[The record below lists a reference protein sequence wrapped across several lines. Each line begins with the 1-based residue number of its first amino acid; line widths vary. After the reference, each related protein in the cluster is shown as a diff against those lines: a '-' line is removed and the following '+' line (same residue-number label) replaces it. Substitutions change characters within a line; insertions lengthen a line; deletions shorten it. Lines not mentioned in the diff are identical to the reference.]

1 MAKFSLYRDDLLS
14 QDEMQRIHET
24 ALDILHEVGLAVLRD
39 DLREVAQSAGFR
51 VREDRI
57 FFEPQVVAE
66 YLDERRRRA
75 AENAPLPRED
85 DYKLYIG
92 ASQYCHHVHD
102 IKSDKV
108 VPFNTELLIEVTK
121 FVDTLAERGVA
132 SSPPGCPLD
141 VPPELQRLAQFR
153 IGAENLR
160 GGSWRPMTD
169 SPPQMVEFI
178 FAMAEVMGRPIRQLP
193 VHLVSPLRLAGQS
206 LDIAL
211 HFRERIDCIHIGNM
225 PAAGATAPILP
236 FGALAQSAA
245 EVLGSFV
252 VLSTA
257 TDTPIDFQMRVLPFD
272 LRATAMVMGT
282 PETLLYDLAIWEMN
296 DFYGYQRHQDRGSG
310 RINTMA
316 SFPGSQ
322 AAAERASLMAVGALL
337 GARGFGGGV
346 LRLDEVF
353 SPEQLLIDCEIKDHV
368 QRLLEGLTVEE
379 GTYNWVDMVRKGS
392 ERDFLSLDSTLDNY
406 QQSYWYSRL
415 FERTLPGWRDA
426 DPDSLHKRALELY
439 REGLARY
446 DYELDPHR
454 RNELDNI
461 WEQAVRS
468 LA

>member
-14 QDEMQRIHET
+14 QEDMQSIHET
-24 ALDILHEVGLAVLRD
+24 ALDILHEVGLAVFRD
-39 DLREVAQSAGFR
+39 DLRETAQRAGLR
-51 VREDRI
+51 VREDRV
-57 FFEPQVVAE
+57 FFEPQVVEE
-66 YLDERRRRA
+66 YLTERRRRA
-75 AENAPLPRED
+75 AKDPPLPRDD

-92 ASQYCHHVHD
+92 ASQYCHHVHE

-108 VPFNTELLIEVTK
+108 VPFTTDLLIEVTK
-121 FVDTLAERGVA
+121 FVDTLAERGVG

-141 VPPELQRLAQFR
+141 VAPELQRLAQFR

-160 GGSWRPMTD
+160 SGSWNPMTD
-169 SPPQMVEFI
+169 SPPQMVAYI
-178 FAMAEVMGRPIRQLP
+178 FAMAEVMGRPVRQLP

-206 LDIAL
+206 LDVAL
-211 HFRERIDCIHIGNM
+211 HFQEQIECIHIGNM
-225 PAAGATAPILP
+225 PAAGASAPILP

-252 VLSTA
+252 VLSIA
-257 TDTPIDFQMRVLPFD
+257 TDTTIDFQMRVLPFD

-282 PETLLYDLAIWEMN
+282 PETFLYDLAIWEMN
-296 DFYGYQRHQDRGSG
+296 DFYGYQRHHDRGSG

-337 GARGFGGGV
+337 GARGFGAGV

-368 QRLLEGLTVEE
+368 QRLLQGLTVEE
-379 GTYNWVDMVRKGS
+379 GNYDWVDMVRKGS
-392 ERDFLSLDSTLDNY
+392 EGDFMSLDSTLDNY

-415 FERTLPGWRDA
+415 FERTLPGWRDV
-426 DPDSLHKRALELY
+426 DPEIMHNRALELY
-439 REGLARY
+439 HESLDRY
-446 DYELDPHR
+446 DYELDPQR
-454 RNELDNI
+454 RNELDHI
-461 WEQAVRS
+461 WEQAVQS